1 MQFSRITILLLFIGL
16 LVTGCNSRKNVV
28 GKWKVISVNVKKNR
42 VLKPPTEL
50 VFDADGYI
58 MFNNG
63 KAARGQWEMTPS
75 ASSLSIFIYGKALQ
89 QDLKIIGTYDFSGD
103 KLTVTDTGDVNKVLL
118 ELEKIEVEPTK

>member
-1 MQFSRITILLLFIGL
+1 MQFGRITILLLFIGL
-16 LVTGCNSRKNVV
+16 LVAGCNSRKNVV

-103 KLTVTDTGDVNKVLL
+103 KLKITDSEDESKVLL
-118 ELEKIEVEPTK
+118 ELEKIEEEPTK